1 MSEKTSKKVL
11 GIEKALSVFLV
22 LMVLFCGTTTIQVVT
37 KGYASFGGYSFF
49 RVVTGSMEPTIP
61 TGALLI
67 CRSMD
72 VNDVAVGDI
81 ICFHSK
87 DRYMKDSVI
96 THRVYDIRYDNE
108 YNANLI
114 TKGDANLTV
123 DGYISTENNFIG
135 KVIWFTSENS
145 FFIGIVKLLSSPIGF
160 MACIVFPVLSISS
173 FVLKE
178 CTKSII
184 KDLEE
189 ANAEL
194 ERVEKTE
201 TNMEEI
207 AVSDEEYQEMYERI
221 KRELIEE
228 LGINRDERED

>member
-1 MSEKTSKKVL
+1 MEQKTSKKSV
-11 GIEKALSVFLV
+11 GIEKAISVFLV
-22 LMVLFCGTTTIQVVT
+22 LMVLLCGTITTQVVT

-49 RVVTGSMEPTIP
+49 RVITGSMEPTIP

-67 CRSMD
+67 CQDMD
-72 VNDVAVGDI
+72 VYDVVVGDI

-96 THRVYDIRYDNE
+96 THRVYNVRYDSEGNV
-108 YNANLI
+108 NLI

-123 DGYISTENNFIG
+123 DGYISSEDNFIG
-135 KVIWFTSENS
+135 KVVWFTSEDS
-145 FFIGIVKLLSSPIGF
+145 FFIRIVKVLSSPVGF
-160 MACIVFPVLSISS
+160 MACIVFPVLAISS
-173 FVLKE
+173 LVLRE
-178 CTKSII
+178 CTKSIM

-194 ERVEKTE
+194 DRAEKSDVEAIT
-201 TNMEEI
+201 
-207 AVSDEEYQEMYERI
+207 VSDEEYQEMYERI